1 MLFVVVD
8 WLETTIYIEIFIKLS
23 LIFLII
29 YNNNIIIKM
38 NNKPYISVITV
49 LILVIIYLLFE
60 INNKKIVYNQKIVT
74 DTTYVYLPADTIKL
88 KEIQT
93 HRIFIDR
100 EINNIDSIAELK
112 YLTKQIDSLNNEL
125 TKQNITRIAEIDT
138 IINPYSD
145 RINIQYLINK
155 DLWNINM
162 YYNER
167 EIKVAEKVIYLK
179 EEKNLSDLE
188 KVINQN
194 PYLSIFLSGI
204 IGYGVG
210 RAFQ

>member
-1 MLFVVVD
+1 MQH
-8 WLETTIYIEIFIKLS
+8 
-23 LIFLII
+23 
-29 YNNNIIIKM
+29 
-38 NNKPYISVITV
+38 KPYISVITV

-60 INNKKIVYNQKIVT
+60 INNKKIVYNQKIIT
-74 DTTYVYLPADTIKL
+74 DTTYVYLPADTVKL
-88 KEIQT
+88 KEVQT

-100 EINNIDSIAELK
+100 EINNIDSIAKLK
-112 YLTKQIDSLNNEL
+112 FLTKQIDSLNNEL

-167 EIKVAEKVIYLK
+167 EVKVAEKIIYLK

-188 KVINQN
+188 KVINNN
-194 PYLSIFLSGI
+194 PYVAIFLSGI

-210 RAFQ
+210 RAF